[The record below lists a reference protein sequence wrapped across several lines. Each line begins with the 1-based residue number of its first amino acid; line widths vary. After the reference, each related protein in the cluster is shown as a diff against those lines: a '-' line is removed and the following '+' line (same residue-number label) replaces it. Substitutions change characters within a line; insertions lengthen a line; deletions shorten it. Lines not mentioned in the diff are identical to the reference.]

1 MNFLALSFGPP
12 LAGELLTGAAVP
24 DRAALLVAVA
34 ASIPVAVADN
44 VVLRLEADGV
54 TTGVTLT
61 LAAGQVKASAAVASV
76 PVAADAVLRWR
87 CTACGALTAAP
98 VGVSAS
104 AALISADATPLGWSV
119 LFASPG
125 PVLAGDAGAARL
137 FGLVVLPEGMA
148 AQVVEGE
155 GTDGGGGETVF
166 ALHVNGAPVAGRD
179 LTFAAEAAG
188 HAHTVAA
195 DWGAD
200 LPAGAVLTVAAV
212 SGPAAADVALVN
224 VALWLRL
231 VPRA

>member
-1 MNFLALSFGPP
+1 MNFLAFSFGPP

-24 DRAALLVAVA
+24 DRAALIMAVA

-61 LAAGQVKASAAVASV
+61 IVAGQVKASAAVASV
-76 PVAADAVLRWR
+76 AVAADALLRWR
-87 CTACGALTAAP
+87 CTACGAVVAAP

-104 AALISADATPLGWSV
+104 ASLVSADATPLAWSV

-125 PVLAGDAGAARL
+125 PVFAGDAGAARL

-148 AQVVEGE
+148 TEVVEGE

-195 DWGAD
+195 AWAVDV
-200 LPAGAVLTVAAV
+200 PAGALLTVAAV
-212 SGPAAADVALVN
+212 SGPAAAEGSLVN

-231 VPRA
+231 VPRS